1 MHRPAAKPGSVPV
14 GQFERQRSRLFGLA
28 YRMLG
33 SAADAEDV
41 VQDVFLRW
49 HGTEPGSV
57 REPSA
62 WLAKVTTNLC
72 LNRLGSAPSRR
83 ERYVGSWLPEP
94 VLTSDRALGPMETA
108 EQRDTVSLAFL
119 VLAEQLAPRERA
131 VFVLREAFG
140 YSHREVAE
148 LIELSEAN
156 CRQLHSRARK
166 RLSVAR
172 TPGSA
177 GEAAENRMLVERFL
191 DAARGGDLAG
201 LERMLA
207 EDVDSVADGGGT
219 LGVARLP
226 VRGAAKVA
234 RYLATVTSRYA
245 EGLTV
250 SVHEVNGTP
259 AMFGWSASTLLGVLV
274 PEIVDGRITGI
285 RIVANPDK
293 LRFVGAQLAR
303 LSRSGEPFGS

>member
-1 MHRPAAKPGSVPV
+1 VNRPAEEPGSAPV
-14 GQFERQRSRLFGLA
+14 LEFEQQRPRMFGLA

-57 REPSA
+57 KEPSA
-62 WLAKVTTNLC
+62 WLVKVTTNLC

-83 ERYVGSWLPEP
+83 ERYLGPWLPEP
-94 VLTSDRALGPMETA
+94 VLTSDSALGPMETV

-119 VLAEQLAPRERA
+119 VLAERLSPAERA

-148 LIELSEAN
+148 LVGLSEAN

-177 GEAAENRMLVERFL
+177 GEAAENRMLVERFI

-201 LERMLA
+201 LERILA
-207 EDVDSVADGGGT
+207 EDVTSVADGGGT

-234 RYLATVTSRYA
+234 RYLATVTSRYV

-250 SVHEVNGTP
+250 SICEVNGTP
-259 AMFGWSASTLLGVLV
+259 AVLGWFASTLLGVLV
-274 PEIVDGRITGI
+274 PEIADGRITGI

-293 LRFVGAQLAR
+293 LRFVGAQLAA
-303 LSRSGEPFGS
+303 LSHSEEPFGS